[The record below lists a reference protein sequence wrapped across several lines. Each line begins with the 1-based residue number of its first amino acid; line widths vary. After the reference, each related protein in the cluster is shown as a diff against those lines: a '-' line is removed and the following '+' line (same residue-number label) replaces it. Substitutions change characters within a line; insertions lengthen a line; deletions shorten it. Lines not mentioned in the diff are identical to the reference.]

1 MATHFSNS
9 TVVCLL
15 LMKFLFALH
24 SCSVAISQEANG
36 SNTNLF
42 DHDKHKKI
50 MGSILRWWQYNNI
63 TKFLDCKFRQT
74 SIYTKKEIFNM
85 IFTPEIKSFPCTRE
99 ATTPQFYF
107 IGNIRNGYLEGKGKL
122 LFITDKEWSKVPPS
136 KRKEMLALS
145 NFHVCLKISNFQG
158 KAIKK
163 IEGTF
168 KNGALHGMAKVS
180 YMDNTLSIG
189 SYKYG
194 RAHGYRREFNQ
205 KHNLVDAGGYEIGW
219 KKGCHWTMRLGH
231 LLYQARGMFEDDSTP
246 TIVFPIAD
254 DGSLDDPIAGDYFEH
269 SCSLEATHKVQLIQ
283 TFSSNSSCLLNINYR
298 LAEKENY
305 TYSLCS
311 KTKYPLLNQNEY
323 NLLLCNINQEYKTD
337 SVATR
342 LENWFQSINK
352 LLSLS
357 ATFSHS
363 AKYSPL
369 EVLWKLKP
377 DLEKLDENGAV
388 KLISDINLNIEHN
401 TMTARVL
408 GSPPVKIQ
416 FASGDVKL
424 DNNMRPN
431 GLNDIIIASENQH
444 LVPRDKALGWS
455 PTRIIGHFDHGSLNG
470 FAFLQTNLTTF
481 VWAMTKNGILHGP
494 CLIWR
499 ISYIIEP
506 VSLIIRLRLSNSKTF
521 ITFMHYIIDI

>member
-1 MATHFSNS
+1 MATHFSNG
-9 TVVCLL
+9 TIVCLL
-15 LMKFLFALH
+15 LIKCLFPLH
-24 SCSVAISQEANG
+24 SCSVTISQESNG
-36 SNTNLF
+36 SSSNLF
-42 DHDKHKKI
+42 DHDKHKHI
-50 MGSILRWWQYNNI
+50 MGSILRWWQWNNK
-63 TKFLDCKFRQT
+63 TAFLDCKYRQI
-74 SIYTKKEIFNM
+74 SVYTTNEIFNM
-85 IFTPEIKSFPCTRE
+85 IFTPEIKSFPCTKG
-99 ATTPQFYF
+99 TTSRHFYF
-107 IGNIRNGYLEGKGKL
+107 NGTIINGYLEGKGQL
-122 LFITDKEWSKVPPS
+122 LFISNKEWSKVPPFDA
-136 KRKEMLALS
+136 KCKEMLALS
-145 NFHVCLKISNFQG
+145 SFDVCLKISNFQG
-158 KAIKK
+158 RDIKK

-168 KNGALHGMAKVS
+168 KNGALHGMAKVT
-180 YMDNTLSIG
+180 YMDSTLSIG

-194 RAHGYRREFNQ
+194 RAHGYMREFDQ
-205 KHNLVDAGGYEIGW
+205 KKNLVDAGGYEIGW
-219 KKGCHWTMRLGH
+219 GTGWHWIMRFGH
-231 LLYQARGMFEDDSTP
+231 LLYQAREMFDDDLTP

-424 DNNMRPN
+424 DDNM
-431 GLNDIIIASENQH
+431 
-444 LVPRDKALGWS
+444 K
-455 PTRIIGHFDHGSLNG
+455 LNG
-470 FAFLQTNLTTF
+470 
-481 VWAMTKNGILHGP
+481 
-494 CLIWR
+494 
-499 ISYIIEP
+499 
-506 VSLIIRLRLSNSKTF
+506 
-521 ITFMHYIIDI
+521 

>member
-1 MATHFSNS
+1 MAMHFSNS

-24 SCSVAISQEANG
+24 SCSVAISQESNR

-205 KHNLVDAGGYEIGW
+205 KHNL
-219 KKGCHWTMRLGH
+219 
-231 LLYQARGMFEDDSTP
+231 FS
-246 TIVFPIAD
+246 FPLSI
-254 DGSLDDPIAGDYFEH
+254 SKLMNVP
-269 SCSLEATHKVQLIQ
+269 HK
-283 TFSSNSSCLLNINYR
+283 
-298 LAEKENY
+298 
-305 TYSLCS
+305 
-311 KTKYPLLNQNEY
+311 Y
-323 NLLLCNINQEYKTD
+323 NLLENMLKT
-337 SVATR
+337 
-342 LENWFQSINK
+342 
-352 LLSLS
+352 
-357 ATFSHS
+357 H
-363 AKYSPL
+363 
-369 EVLWKLKP
+369 
-377 DLEKLDENGAV
+377 
-388 KLISDINLNIEHN
+388 
-401 TMTARVL
+401 
-408 GSPPVKIQ
+408 
-416 FASGDVKL
+416 
-424 DNNMRPN
+424 
-431 GLNDIIIASENQH
+431 
-444 LVPRDKALGWS
+444 
-455 PTRIIGHFDHGSLNG
+455 
-470 FAFLQTNLTTF
+470 
-481 VWAMTKNGILHGP
+481 
-494 CLIWR
+494 
-499 ISYIIEP
+499 
-506 VSLIIRLRLSNSKTF
+506 
-521 ITFMHYIIDI
+521 